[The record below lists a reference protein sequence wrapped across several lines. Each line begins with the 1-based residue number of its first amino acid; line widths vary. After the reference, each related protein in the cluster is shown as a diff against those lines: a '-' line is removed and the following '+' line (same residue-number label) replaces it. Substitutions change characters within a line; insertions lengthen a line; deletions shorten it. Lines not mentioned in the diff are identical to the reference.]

1 MKPREV
7 NEGRHGTWQFP
18 DNIAD
23 WDAPS
28 DWERKRLASME
39 SLLNPGMVLYDIGT
53 EFGWLSAIYGSW
65 CGHENMVLVEPG
77 ESFWISIRKIWH
89 YNNLALP
96 ITCWKGF
103 AGRATDDLGVGRL
116 MGLQETANLYAPEA
130 PAMAY
135 GTLGR
140 DPIPVITI
148 DDIWRRTQR
157 PPDAITIDIEGA
169 EMEALLGADEVLHE
183 YRPIVWVSIHDDL
196 MEAFGSDGGS
206 LINWFM
212 NRGYFY
218 VDLGTDHEHH
228 ALFLP

>member
-77 ESFWISIRKIWH
+77 DSFWVSIRKIWH
-89 YNNLALP
+89 HNHLKDP
-96 ITCWKGF
+96 IACFKGF
-103 AGRATDDLGVGRL
+103 AGRESTPFGDIMPLA
-116 MGLQETANLYAPEA
+116 ETAYLDGPEQ

-140 DPIPVITI
+140 DTEIPVITI
-148 DDIWRRTQR
+148 DDICRLTDR
-157 PPDAITIDIEGA
+157 PPGAITIDIEGA
-169 EMEALLGADEVLHE
+169 EMEALLGAAEVLHE